1 MTLTRKCL
9 DVRDWSGSVSAAAYS
24 RPVFERR
31 IPIRYRDTDALGHVN
46 NAVYLTYLEELL
58 LDWLGPVLGDDFV
71 TARVELDFR
80 SELRHGDGEVTGR
93 ASLEA
98 VGTSSLTAAVSIER
112 PDGQVSLEGRVIVVA
127 WNPLERRS
135 RPITEEEE
143 VEIRRRQD
151 S

>member
-1 MTLTRKCL
+1 VNAGLCAGS
-9 DVRDWSGSVSAAAYS
+9 DGSVGVAAYP

-58 LDWLGPVLGDDFV
+58 LHWLGPVLGDDFV
-71 TARVELDFR
+71 SARVELDFR
-80 SELRHGDGEVTGR
+80 SELRHDDGEVTAR

-98 VGTSSLTAAVSIER
+98 FGTSSLTAAVSIGR
-112 PDGQVSLEGRVIVVA
+112 PSGQVSLEGRVVVVA
-127 WNPLERRS
+127 WDPLKRRS
-135 RPITEEEE
+135 RPITEEEKE
-143 VEIRRRQD
+143 EIRRRQD

>member
-1 MTLTRKCL
+1 
-9 DVRDWSGSVSAAAYS
+9 
-24 RPVFERR
+24 VFERR

-80 SELRHGDGEVTGR
+80 SELRYGDGEVTGR

-135 RPITEEEE
+135 RPITEDEK

-151 S
+151 SG

>member
-1 MTLTRKCL
+1 M
-9 DVRDWSGSVSAAAYS
+9 AAYS
-24 RPVFERR
+24 RPVFEQR

-58 LDWLGPVLGDDFV
+58 LHWLGPVLGDDFV
-71 TARVELDFR
+71 SARVELDFR
-80 SELRHGDGEVTGR
+80 SELRHDDGEVTAR

-112 PDGQVSLEGRVIVVA
+112 PSGQVSLEGRVIVVA
-127 WNPLERRS
+127 WDPVERRS
-135 RPITEEEE
+135 RPISEKEKE
-143 VEIRRRQD
+143 EIRRRQD